1 MKLQRAISV
10 ACLALLLLAASP
22 ARAQIAFDPQLLGK
36 MMHLLLAQPADYP
49 EGAPAAPAVVVVLA
63 FLGADGVVL
72 DTTLVSGSGNPA
84 LDARSRELAG
94 GRRWTPLQVDGTAL
108 ASMAMLGVVWT
119 PPGMSPPTAEEQRQL
134 LELMSGRPA
143 APPQ

>member
-1 MKLQRAISV
+1 MKLQRAIST

-22 ARAQIAFDPQLLGK
+22 ARAQVAFDPQLLGK

-84 LDARSRELAG
+84 LDTRSR
-94 GRRWTPLQVDGTAL
+94 
-108 ASMAMLGVVWT
+108 
-119 PPGMSPPTAEEQRQL
+119 
-134 LELMSGRPA
+134 
-143 APPQ
+143 